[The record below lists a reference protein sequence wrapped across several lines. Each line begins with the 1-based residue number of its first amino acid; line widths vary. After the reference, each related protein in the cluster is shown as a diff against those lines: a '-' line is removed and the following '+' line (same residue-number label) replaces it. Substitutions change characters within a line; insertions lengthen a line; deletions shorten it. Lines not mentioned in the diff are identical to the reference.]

1 MVVKRKS
8 AVYSVIALMLCMAVY
23 LNWSYTKNQPDSEYC
38 QAGEF
43 EDGKVLGEATLVDG
57 AEEEKAALT
66 AKDNPNISPVPSD
79 YFSEAKLARQQAR
92 DESVS
97 ILSQTVENEQSSEEA
112 KAAAV
117 SAIGVLAENAEKEAR
132 VESLIVAK
140 GYRQCVAYISDDG
153 ANIIVE
159 KTAEGLQN
167 TDLARIKEIVIEE
180 TALTPEQIKVI
191 ETA

>member
-1 MVVKRKS
+1 M
-8 AVYSVIALMLCMAVY
+8 
-23 LNWSYTKNQPDSEYC
+23 
-38 QAGEF
+38 
-43 EDGKVLGEATLVDG
+43 
-57 AEEEKAALT
+57 
-66 AKDNPNISPVPSD
+66 
-79 YFSEAKLARQQAR
+79 
-92 DESVS
+92 
-97 ILSQTVENEQSSEEA
+97 ENEQSSEEA

-117 SAIGVLAENAEKEAR
+117 SAMGVLAENAEKEAR

>member
-1 MVVKRKS
+1 MS
-8 AVYSVIALMLCMAVY
+8 AM
-23 LNWSYTKNQPDSEYC
+23 
-38 QAGEF
+38 
-43 EDGKVLGEATLVDG
+43 
-57 AEEEKAALT
+57 
-66 AKDNPNISPVPSD
+66 
-79 YFSEAKLARQQAR
+79 
-92 DESVS
+92 
-97 ILSQTVENEQSSEEA
+97 
-112 KAAAV
+112 
-117 SAIGVLAENAEKEAR
+117 GVLAENAEKEAR

-180 TALTPEQIKVI
+180 TALTPEQIKII

>member
-23 LNWSYTKNQPDSEYC
+23 LNWSYTKNQPDIEYS

-117 SAIGVLAENAEKEAR
+117 SAMGVLAENAEKEAR

>member
-1 MVVKRKS
+1 MVVKRKN

-23 LNWSYTKNQPDSEYC
+23 LNWSYTKNQPDSEYS

-117 SAIGVLAENAEKEAR
+117 SAMGVLAENAEKEAR

>member
-23 LNWSYTKNQPDSEYC
+23 LNWSYTKNQPDSEYS

-117 SAIGVLAENAEKEAR
+117 SAMGVLAENAEKESR

>member
-23 LNWSYTKNQPDSEYC
+23 LNWSYTKNQPDSEYS

-43 EDGKVLGEATLVDG
+43 EDGKVLGETTLVDG

-117 SAIGVLAENAEKEAR
+117 SAMGVLAENAEKEAR

>member
-23 LNWSYTKNQPDSEYC
+23 LNWSYTKNQPDSEYS

-57 AEEEKAALT
+57 AEEEKVALT

-117 SAIGVLAENAEKEAR
+117 SAMGVLAENAEKEAR

>member
-8 AVYSVIALMLCMAVY
+8 AVYSVIALMLCMEVY
-23 LNWSYTKNQPDSEYC
+23 LNWSYTKNQPDSEYS

-117 SAIGVLAENAEKEAR
+117 SAMGVLAENAEKEAR

>member
-23 LNWSYTKNQPDSEYC
+23 LNWSYTKNQPDSEYS

-57 AEEEKAALT
+57 AEEGKAALT

-117 SAIGVLAENAEKEAR
+117 SAMGVLAENAEKEAR

>member
-23 LNWSYTKNQPDSEYC
+23 LNWSYTKNQPDSEYS

-57 AEEEKAALT
+57 AEEAKAALT

-117 SAIGVLAENAEKEAR
+117 SAMGVLAENAEKEAR

-180 TALTPEQIKVI
+180 TALTPEQIKII

>member
-23 LNWSYTKNQPDSEYC
+23 LNWSYTKKQPDSEYS

-57 AEEEKAALT
+57 AEEEKVALT

-117 SAIGVLAENAEKEAR
+117 SAMGVLAENAEKEAR

>member
-23 LNWSYTKNQPDSEYC
+23 LNWSYTKNQPDSEYS

-43 EDGKVLGEATLVDG
+43 EDGKVLGEATLVYG

-117 SAIGVLAENAEKEAR
+117 SAMGVLAENAEKEAR

>member
-23 LNWSYTKNQPDSEYC
+23 LNWSYTKNQPDSEYS

-97 ILSQTVENEQSSEEA
+97 IRSQTVENEQSSEEA

-117 SAIGVLAENAEKEAR
+117 SAMGVLAENAEKEAR

>member
-8 AVYSVIALMLCMAVY
+8 AVYSVIALMLCMAVS
-23 LNWSYTKNQPDSEYC
+23 LNWSYTKNQPDSEYS

-79 YFSEAKLARQQAR
+79 YFSESKLARQQAR

-117 SAIGVLAENAEKEAR
+117 SAMGVLAENAEKEAR

>member
-23 LNWSYTKNQPDSEYC
+23 LNWSYTKNQPDSEYS

-117 SAIGVLAENAEKEAR
+117 SAMGVLAENAEKEAR

-180 TALTPEQIKVI
+180 TALTPEQIKII